1 MAGNNKYK
9 FTYLNI
15 AKKLYILL
23 LLIIGGGII
32 LHAPIT
38 VMLGSYLT
46 GYSLLIKAWKEILM
60 LLAGFLVIYILY
72 KSKQFK
78 LLKSPLIL
86 LILSY
91 ALLHFM
97 LVLLLGGG
105 VGSVLAGLVI
115 DLRYLL
121 YFVLV
126 FIALRLY
133 PQYIKLFIRVGLIG
147 AAIVLIFA
155 FLQVFV
161 LPYDVL
167 KYIGYG
173 QDTIAPYM
181 TVDQNYDFIRINST
195 LRGPNPLGAYTVIL
209 LAIIAAVIAKR
220 KYISDWK
227 NKYAKLIIFSM
238 IVLSLIALYFSY
250 SRSAYLGSMIS
261 VGIVLLIAYSKNI
274 PKKIWVGCCLGL
286 LLLTGLVLLMQNTY
300 FVSNI
305 LLHENPAGVAGSN
318 SNDGHLVSLQQG
330 TLQMVNQP
338 FGDGIGSAGS
348 ASIIGGEPEIIENQY
363 LLIAHETG
371 WLGLIIFLS
380 IYITILLKLWVAR
393 HDYLALGVFASGVG
407 LAVIGLLLPVWA
419 DDTVSIIWWGLAAI
433 AIASS
438 NSQKT
443 Y

>member
-9 FTYLNI
+9 LSYSNI
-15 AKKLYILL
+15 AIKLYIIL
-23 LLIIGGGII
+23 LLIIGGGIV

-38 VMLGSYLT
+38 VMLGSYLP
-46 GYSLLIKAWKEILM
+46 GYSLLIKAWKEIIM
-60 LLAGFLVIYILY
+60 LLAGIFAIYLLY

-78 LLKSPLIL
+78 LLKAPLIL
-86 LILSY
+86 LTLSY
-91 ALLHFM
+91 ALLHFIFA
-97 LVLLLGGG
+97 LLLRGEIS
-105 VGSVLAGLVI
+105 SVLAGLVI
-115 DLRYLL
+115 DLRYLF

-126 FIALRLY
+126 FVAIRLY
-133 PQYIKLFIRVGLIG
+133 PQYYRLFIIVGLIG
-147 AAIVLIFA
+147 AVIVMIFA

-227 NKYAKLIIFSM
+227 NKYSKLIIFSM
-238 IVLSLIALYFSY
+238 TTLSLIALYFSY
-250 SRSAYLGSMIS
+250 SRSAYLGSIIS
-261 VGIVLLIAYSKNI
+261 VGIILLIAYSKNI
-274 PKKIWVGCCLGL
+274 SKKIWVGCCLGL
-286 LLLTGLVLLMQNTY
+286 LLLTGLVLSMQNTY
-300 FVSNI
+300 FVSNV
-305 LLHENPAGVAGSN
+305 LLHENPAGVAGTN
-318 SNDGHLVSLQQG
+318 SNDGHLGSLEQG
-330 TLQMVNQP
+330 TIQMSSQP
-338 FGDGIGSAGS
+338 FGDGVGSAGS

-380 IYITILLKLWVAR
+380 IYIAILLKLWVSR
-393 HDYLALGVFASGVG
+393 HNYLALGVFASGIG